1 MDKQIMIAELT
12 ENCNNHREKLL
23 ELLKAYDLAVLG
35 RQVADEHEKEI
46 SNKVLAEH
54 EFFAKRR
61 FNRAPSDIKVGDR
74 ITDETFDFLMSEEDF
89 ERFLQI
95 RRSYLVDAG
104 ICDEN
109 GYYLTDWI
117 SIKVN
122 TMNVLVDFIIANILP
137 TALRETFAMVRR
149 NVVQEEKLIDITRK
163 AFAA

>member
-1 MDKQIMIAELT
+1 MEKEIMIAELSS
-12 ENCNNHREKLL
+12 NCNNHRYKLL

-35 RQVADEHEKEI
+35 RQVADAHEKEI
-46 SNKVLAEH
+46 RNKILAEN
-54 EFFAKRR
+54 EFFAKRDCGR
-61 FNRAPSDIKVGDR
+61 GGMKIGDR
-74 ITDETFDFLMSEEDF
+74 ITDETFDFLMSGEDF
-89 ERFLQI
+89 NRYQEVSHRYF
-95 RRSYLVDAG
+95 VDAG

-122 TMNVLVDFIIANILP
+122 AMNVLVDFIIANILP